1 MQAMSPT
8 PFDHLPVLDPG
19 QPDMRTVPKFLWW
32 IGRNQKKIVFTGTFF
47 GILNLLCIAIMP
59 GILGDGIQ
67 AIADESRD
75 GLRSAVLSAL
85 AIGSVQAA
93 TGILRH
99 RRAVGSWISAA
110 TRLQQLVARKA
121 AELGAD
127 LPRLVSTGEVS
138 AINSNDVERVA
149 RVFDLIPR
157 LSGAIV
163 SFFVVSILLINSSP
177 TLGLMVIIGV
187 PLLGLAIGPIIKP
200 LQNRESAQREKLSE
214 SSALAADTVAG
225 LRILRG
231 IGGEETFLNR
241 FRIASQN
248 VRAAAVRTAKMRAL
262 LDGLQVI
269 LPGSLVVGVIYVG
282 GNLVSRGELKV
293 GELLA
298 FYGYSA
304 FLMIPLQILT
314 ESAQRLT
321 SGTVAARRVMKLLS
335 VQRVQNYGVVEF
347 PNNFSLVRDSIS
359 GLEIKNHTFIGVVCD
374 NSLTADEL
382 VDRLGGYLDSD
393 AVTVDGLTFETISRD
408 GLRSNIYAQEK
419 EPAILSGTIESLF
432 QVANSGRISM
442 SEAIASASAVDI
454 LDSLE
459 GDGYSAE
466 VVERG
471 RTLSGGQRQ
480 RLALARTLFV
490 DAPVVVLDDPT
501 SAVDAH
507 TEARIAQRL
516 KSIRQGRTTVVFTN
530 SPLLLDHTDEVAL
543 VVDGKVSAT
552 GNHFELLKTNNEYRR
567 LVVRGE

>member
-1 MQAMSPT
+1 MSIS
-8 PFDHLPVLDPG
+8 PFDHLPVTDPG
-19 QPDMRTVPKFLWW
+19 RPVLTSVPRFLWW
-32 IGRNQKKIVFTGTFF
+32 IGKKQRRIVLTGTFF
-47 GILNLLCIAIMP
+47 GIINLLCVAIMP
-59 GILGDGIQ
+59 GVLGRGIQ
-67 AIADESRD
+67 AIADEQQ
-75 GLRSAVLSAL
+75 GELRRWVLVAL
-85 AIGSVQAA
+85 LVGVLQAA
-93 TGILRH
+93 AGILRH

-121 AELGAD
+121 VDLGAD

-149 RVFDLIPR
+149 RVYDLIPR
-157 LSGAIV
+157 LSGAII
-163 SFFVVSILLINSSP
+163 SFFFVSILLISSSP
-177 TLGLMVIIGV
+177 TLGLMVVIGV
-187 PLLGLAIGPIIKP
+187 PLLGLVIGPIIKP
-200 LQNRESAQREKLSE
+200 LQNRESVQREKLSL
-214 SSALAADTVAG
+214 SSGLAADTVAG

-231 IGGEETFLNR
+231 IGGEETFLRR
-241 FRIASQN
+241 FRNASQE

-262 LDGLQVI
+262 LDGLQII
-269 LPGSLVVGVIYVG
+269 LPGSLVVGVIWVG
-282 GNLVSRGELKV
+282 GNLVSQGELKV
-293 GELLA
+293 GELLS

-335 VQRVQNYGVVEF
+335 VENVQQWGNIDFPQDFSSIEDTKSGLVVRKGVFLGVV
-347 PNNFSLVRDSIS
+347 S
-359 GLEIKNHTFIGVVCD
+359 D
-374 NSLTADEL
+374 NSLNADEM
-382 VDRLGGYLDSD
+382 VDRLGGYLDAHS
-393 AVTVDGLTFETISRD
+393 VRVDGLPLSEMERESIRA
-408 GLRSNIYAQEK
+408 NIYSQEK

-432 QVANSGRISM
+432 KVSSSGRLRIA
-442 SEAIASASAVDI
+442 EAIESASAIDI

-490 DAPVVVLDDPT
+490 DAPIVILDEPT

-516 KSIRQGRTTVVFTN
+516 KSIRGDQTTIAVTN
-530 SPLLLDHTDEVAL
+530 SPLILDHTDEVAL
-543 VVDGKVSAT
+543 VVDGKVVARGS
-552 GNHFELLKTNNEYRR
+552 HFELIKENEAYRR